1 MATYKSYTSN
11 SITIT
16 DSLDNINLELIISSN
31 LPNTQVLN
39 KGVYS
44 PSWEDTPLVL
54 TPSAYVRNKIVS
66 NPNITWQ
73 RRSGASE
80 YNSNFVSGESITNG
94 ILTVNKNIL
103 NANENNIITYK
114 CTATYGGI
122 SRSEEITLTIN
133 VIGSDGR
140 DGTDG
145 SSVSI
150 KGSAYTKETS
160 YVVGNNYYLYSDPE
174 TTTQIKEA
182 VLGDSYL
189 VEGSLFV
196 YSGDANFKFQCVGSI
211 QGIGITSITG
221 PISSGLEDEYTIHYS
236 DGTTSNFTVV
246 NGASAK
252 SLDLYSSTYAVPY
265 DNQGNL
271 KNNNDIILTAHQQNS
286 SAPVIWTVT
295 DGVVL
300 NGAGN
305 IRTIDANTFDD
316 KDSIQISISADG
328 LSDTVTIVKVQDGST
343 GQKGE
348 SSFITYNDSTSTPN
362 APTGSGNTNGWH
374 TNMTSASVWMSQKVS
389 ADIASGTWG
398 APVKIK
404 GYDGKGV
411 ASTSITYQVSNSSS
425 TIPTGTWS
433 AAPLPISANQY
444 LWTRTIMTFTD
455 GSTTTGYSVGGVG
468 SNGTNGSNGRGIK
481 TTVVTY
487 QAGTS
492 GVSEPTGTWSTTIP
506 TVAANQY
513 LWTRTVL
520 TYTDNT
526 TSTSYSIGKIGASG
540 VDGYTVL
547 LTNDSHTFAGSTS
560 AAIAGNTTCGVVA
573 YKGSGQIPATVGTIA
588 NIPTGMTVSISNNG
602 TVNASLTISVTTSMV
617 TKSGVLT
624 VPVTVDGK
632 VFNKNFSYSLALKGD
647 TGASSVLFQI
657 YSDTGF
663 VFNDEESITL
673 KLQKLYGAT
682 NIVLGGNTTVQWS
695 KFVDGSWVNTWK
707 YDSGDTTS
715 VATTGETLVV
725 KHGEIDGSQLYR
737 CVLTYGG
744 KTYSDVVT
752 ITNKLSVYQSKIVSL
767 GGNILNGGEKGV
779 IAYASM
785 FYEADEVDKMLCP
798 IYSEGSTPI
807 DNQTYYVLEGNNI
820 VTKKYSNGVWANDNT
835 IKQEYMYSWFILD
848 KYTGQQ
854 QSIGSGKVIYITN
867 EVISKSGIVQCRIGD
882 ISVCTETF
890 ADANDPIIGSEQ
902 PNVTTAGQL
911 WFNTDDGILYAY
923 YTSSENWEPVN
934 SGQNR
939 TYTAAPTVKTDG
951 YYYKKGDLWIVGES
965 DISYTNAKVG
975 TLLIAINSL
984 EDGADG
990 WAVSTWKDKFTVDW
1004 DNKLYYDEELN
1015 NISEYQ
1021 KRLSAYMNFEVDG
1034 LKIGANNTEF
1044 YTKVT
1049 PYDLGFY
1056 QGQDKVAYVS
1066 NKKMYNTS
1074 LEVSNDIQIAK
1085 HKSDEQPN
1093 PQKPYLMLGNFRFI
1107 IEENGSMSIARSLIV
1122 APQPRVRGYNIS
1134 GKVITIYFTPWS
1146 NNTSYGYK
1154 TNHDATSIAKIKLL
1168 NDEGTVLAMTTSTG
1182 IGWIKITATNTLPSN
1197 IRVQLP
1203 SHVVY
1208 NIGQANSDYE
1218 LTDVG
1223 NDEIILAIAI
1233 NT

>member
-1 MATYKSYTSN
+1 MSTIYTSN

-16 DSLDNINLELIISSN
+16 DSLDTINLELFVSSN
-31 LPNTQVLN
+31 LPNTQVFN
-39 KGVYS
+39 NGTYS
-44 PSWEDTPLVL
+44 PSWEDSPLIL
-54 TPSAYVRNKIVS
+54 TPSVYVRNKEIS
-66 NPNITWQ
+66 DPYITWE
-73 RRSGASE
+73 RRSNDLEYTSE
-80 YNSNFVSGESITNG
+80 FIYGESIVNG
-94 ILTVNKNIL
+94 VLTVNKNIL
-103 NANENNIITYK
+103 NAAENNIITYK
-114 CTATYGGI
+114 CTTTYGGI
-122 SRSEEITLTIN
+122 TRSEEVTFTIN
-133 VIGSDGR
+133 VIGR
-140 DGTDG
+140 DGADG
-145 SSVSI
+145 SSVAI
-150 KGSAYTKETS
+150 KGAAYTKEIS
-160 YVVGNNYYLYSDPE
+160 YTTGNNYYIYSDPE
-174 TTTQIKEA
+174 TTVQIKDAEI
-182 VLGDSYL
+182 GDSYL
-189 VEGSLFV
+189 IGGSLFV
-196 YSGDANFKFQCVGSI
+196 YSGDVNFKFQCVGSI
-211 QGIGITSITG
+211 KGVGITYIDG
-221 PISSGLEDEYTIHYS
+221 PVSSGLEDEYTIHYS
-236 DGTTSNFTVV
+236 DGTISKYTVF
-246 NGASAK
+246 NGASTK

-265 DNQGNL
+265 DSQGNL

-286 SAPVIWTVT
+286 NSPITWAATEGVI
-295 DGVVL
+295 L
-300 NGAGN
+300 NGTGN
-305 IRTIDANTFDD
+305 IRTIAANTFNN
-316 KDSIQISISADG
+316 KESVQITVSADG
-328 LSDTVTIVKVQDGST
+328 LSDMVTIVKIQDGLA

-348 SSFITYNDSTSTPN
+348 SSFITYNDSASTPN
-362 APTGSGNTNGWH
+362 APTGAGNTNGWH

-389 ADIASGTWG
+389 ADIASGIWG

-425 TIPTGTWS
+425 TIPTGTWDD
-433 AAPLPISANQY
+433 APLPISANQY

-526 TSTSYSIGKIGASG
+526 TTTSYSIGKIGANG

-737 CVLTYGG
+737 CVLTYNG

-767 GGNILNGGEKGV
+767 GGNILNGGEKGI

-785 FYEADEVDKMLCP
+785 FYETDEVDKMLCP
-798 IYSEGSTPI
+798 IYLEGSTPI

-820 VTKKYSNGVWANDNT
+820 VTKKYSNGIWTNDDT

-848 KYTGQQ
+848 QYTGQQ

-867 EVISKSGIVQCRIGD
+867 EVISKSGIVQCRVGD

-890 ADANDPIIGSEQ
+890 TDSNDPIISSEQ
-902 PNVTTAGQL
+902 PDITTIGQL
-911 WFNTDDGILYAY
+911 WLNTEDGILYAY
-923 YTSSENWEPVN
+923 RATNNAWEPVN

-939 TYTAAPTVKTDG
+939 TYTSAPIIREDCC
-951 YYYKKGDLWIVGES
+951 YYKEGDLWIVGES
-965 DISYTNAKVG
+965 DSLYTDAKVG
-975 TLLIAINSL
+975 TLLIATNSL
-984 EDGADG
+984 SDGADG
-990 WAVSTWKDKFTVDW
+990 WSAAIWKNRLAVDW
-1004 DNKLYYDEELN
+1004 ENKLYYDEALN
-1015 NISEYQ
+1015 NISDYQ
-1021 KRLSAYMNFEVDG
+1021 QRLSAYMNFEVDG
-1034 LKIGANNTEF
+1034 LKIGATNTDF

-1056 QGQDKVAYVS
+1056 QGVEKVAYIS
-1066 NKKMYNTS
+1066 NNKMYNTS
-1074 LEVSNDIQIAK
+1074 LEVSNGVQVIN
-1085 HKSDEQPN
+1085 HKSNAQPN
-1093 PQKPYLMLGNFRFI
+1093 PQKPYFMLGNYKFI
-1107 IEENGSMSIARSLIV
+1107 VEENNSMSITYSLLT
-1122 APQPRVRGYNIS
+1122 APQPS
-1134 GKVITIYFTPWS
+1134 VIKYAVSSTTLDIHFGPWS
-1146 NNTSYGYK
+1146 TSDSYGYRSNFD
-1154 TNHDATSIAKIKLL
+1154 TTTLATIKLFTV
-1168 NDEGTVLAMTTSTG
+1168 EGAEISTTKTYANPY
-1182 IGWIKITATNTLPSN
+1182 IRITASSALPSTFIAQIPEHSVYNKGVSGNTLGYD
-1197 IRVQLP
+1197 I
-1203 SHVVY
+1203 
-1208 NIGQANSDYE
+1208 
-1218 LTDVG
+1218 TDVG
-1223 NDEIILAIAI
+1223 NDTIMLTI
-1233 NT
+1233 NI